1 MALVSRCSLIQ
12 NLSDMLPLCEHED
25 DKNECLQL
33 MSKAF
38 ELIQNPSSYNTQSV
52 EEKTDSII
60 LPASMLLGLLKKSL
74 NWKNND
80 NNETETETESK
91 FEMTSF
97 ENPKKV
103 RIQEPEVSSINLIPT
118 NEENKAY
125 QTSTHFPSKSDDY
138 LDEDETTT
146 NTEHDDLN
154 DDIYNNSDVDI
165 DNHLDDDI
173 DNNLDDNDE
182 TTTKTEYEDL
192 DDDDDETTT
201 EYQDE
206 DLDEDSEDKNENKHN
221 TDVFNIDSTQTQTDQ
236 LSFMDEYGQRFASFF
251 GDM

>member
-74 NWKNND
+74 NLKNND

-125 QTSTHFPSKSDDY
+125 QTSTHFPSKSDD

-154 DDIYNNSDVDI
+154 DDIYNNSDD
-165 DNHLDDDI
+165 DDLDDDI

-206 DLDEDSEDKNENKHN
+206 DLDEDSEDKNKNKHN